1 MVGALGHIGRKWAP
15 ALAMTEYTSMASA
28 TQPVCVPKLM
38 MEKAFSG
45 QCCVEVRPTV
55 GRRPTMP
62 HSAEGTRTEP
72 PPSMPAQGCMIWLG
86 GSSRGRHRHVLK
98 LAMER
103 RSLGSA
109 AWRYAP
115 PLAAGPRCG
124 RALRAQRAEPPPSMP
139 AHARMS
145 FSVYR
150 GWWRDALSL

>member
-1 MVGALGHIGRKWAP
+1 MAGALGHVGRKWAP

-28 TQPVCVPKLM
+28 TQPVCVLKLM

-72 PPSMPAQGCMIWLG
+72 PPSMPAHGCMIWLG
-86 GSSRGRHRHVLK
+86 GSSRECHRLVLK
-98 LAMER
+98 LMMEKAF
-103 RSLGSA
+103 SGQ
-109 AWRYAP
+109 RYGP
-115 PLAAGPRCG
+115 PLAAGPRM
-124 RALRAQRAEPPPSMP
+124 AQSAKAQRTEPPPSMP
-139 AHARMS
+139 AHTYMS
-145 FSVYR
+145 LSVYR